1 MTYKIEMV
9 KELASQIKQEGFRV
23 FIAKS
28 GTYGFY
34 TDKAGSRVVSFQC
47 DLGGIKFSGNYKT
60 SNPRSTGT
68 GWELSKGTFQD
79 MFNQSAPSWAIKEAT
94 WKYTT
99 LEQHLA
105 VYQQSSNYTEI

>member
-1 MTYKIEMV
+1 MTYKTEMV
-9 KELASQIKQEGFRV
+9 KELANQIKQEGFRV

-34 TDKAGSRVVSFQC
+34 TDTTGSRVVSFQA
-47 DLGGIKFSGNYKT
+47 DLGGMKFIGNYKT
-60 SNPRSTGT
+60 SAPHSTGT
-68 GWELSKGTFQD
+68 GWELSQDTFQG
-79 MFNQSAPSWAIKEAT
+79 MFNQSAPSWAVKGVT

-105 VYQQSSNYTEI
+105 TYQQSSIYAEV